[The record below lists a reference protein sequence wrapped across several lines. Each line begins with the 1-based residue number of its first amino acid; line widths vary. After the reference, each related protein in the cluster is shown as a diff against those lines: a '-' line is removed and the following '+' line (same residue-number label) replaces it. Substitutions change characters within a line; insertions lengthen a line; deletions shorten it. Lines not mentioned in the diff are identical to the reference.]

1 MNMDDQTN
9 NLDENL
15 ADLRNLSYEEALKEL
30 EQTVNSLESG
40 DISLEASMAL
50 FRRGMALTEI
60 CAGKLREIERQI
72 TELIEKSDGGF
83 EEKPFGED
91 G

>member
-9 NLDENL
+9 NLDENS

-50 FRRGMALTEI
+50 FRR
-60 CAGKLREIERQI
+60 
-72 TELIEKSDGGF
+72 
-83 EEKPFGED
+83 
-91 G
+91 

>member
-30 EQTVNSLESG
+30 EQTVNSLSPE
-40 DISLEASMAL
+40 ISAWRLPWL
-50 FRRGMALTEI
+50 F
-60 CAGKLREIERQI
+60 
-72 TELIEKSDGGF
+72 F
-83 EEKPFGED
+83 VGEWP
-91 G
+91 

>member
-72 TELIEKSDGGF
+72 TELIEKSDGSI

-91 G
+91 A